1 MQRLDRCVPPVTGP
15 QAELCGMPHT
25 LLPEPWMLINS
36 STAIEDLFGV
46 NGRSRF
52 LSAPGLLSEENCYPG
67 TPETTRFCRSML
79 PEPLSPTEL
88 YCGVE
93 AVSVGVDTELDLL
106 EADKLD
112 CSPFASPDSA
122 KYEMDEP
129 TLQRRQKQ
137 IDYGKNTIGY
147 LRYLQK
153 VPKAQRKPG
162 IHPRSPNKYKKYSRR
177 SWDMQIKL
185 WRRALHAWDPQLEL
199 SFQKQMENNP
209 KQTLFETWIEGME
222 PLEGLMV
229 NDLINLQIPGLHN
242 VSYTQEPGQ
251 NAINWLQFFGHT
263 DGCRYP
269 HWMGL

>member
-1 MQRLDRCVPPVTGP
+1 
-15 QAELCGMPHT
+15 MPHT

-67 TPETTRFCRSML
+67 TPETT
-79 PEPLSPTEL
+79 
-88 YCGVE
+88 
-93 AVSVGVDTELDLL
+93 
-106 EADKLD
+106 
-112 CSPFASPDSA
+112 SPFASPDSA

-263 DGCRYP
+263 EGCRYP

>member
-1 MQRLDRCVPPVTGP
+1 MNSRRLPNFQEQMFNTLLDRCVPPVTGP

-153 VPKAQRKPG
+153 VPK
-162 IHPRSPNKYKKYSRR
+162 
-177 SWDMQIKL
+177 
-185 WRRALHAWDPQLEL
+185 
-199 SFQKQMENNP
+199 KQMENNP